1 MIQDNSMYIYI
12 YIYVQSINTTN
23 HIRTKTT
30 TCFGLITLYLLYSLL
45 TSPVQPDDEPVIR
58 PKHVVVFVLI

>member
-1 MIQDNSMYIYI
+1 LVGKLILRPSKETNTAEPH
-12 YIYVQSINTTN
+12 QSNVCTVFTSI
-23 HIRTKTT
+23 
-30 TCFGLITLYLLYSLL
+30 LLYSLL